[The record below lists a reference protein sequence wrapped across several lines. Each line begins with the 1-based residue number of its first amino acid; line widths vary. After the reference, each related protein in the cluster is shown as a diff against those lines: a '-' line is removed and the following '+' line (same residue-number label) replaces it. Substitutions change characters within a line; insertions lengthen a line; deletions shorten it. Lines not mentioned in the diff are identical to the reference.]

1 MGKHLGI
8 GFLMAFIIL
17 SFCVLCLSYDL
28 ADFNLCSCMIVALFF
43 GTIATCTSMILEKLD
58 TIIELTAAQ
67 SAKLRS
73 LESKSVDIKSPS
85 DN

>member
-8 GFLMAFIIL
+8 GILTTIFVIIIL
-17 SFCVLCLSYDL
+17 YVLLGLFDSPYL
-28 ADFNLCSCMIVALFF
+28 FVIILVALFF

-58 TIIELTAAQ
+58 TMIELTAAQ

-73 LESKSVDIKSPS
+73 LEANEAPNPS
-85 DN
+85 SDD